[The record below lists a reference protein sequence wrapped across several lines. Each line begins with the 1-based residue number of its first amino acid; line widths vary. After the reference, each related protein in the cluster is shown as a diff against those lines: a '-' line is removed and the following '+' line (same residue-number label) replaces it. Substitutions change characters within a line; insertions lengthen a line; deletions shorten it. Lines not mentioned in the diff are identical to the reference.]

1 MRVRVRV
8 FASAHDKSFV
18 RVERREA
25 KRVCVRA
32 RVCEK
37 GEREREREKEP
48 VCWLPVFNEGS

>member
-37 GEREREREKEP
+37 REREREP

>member
-8 FASAHDKSFV
+8 FASEHDKSFV

-25 KRVCVRA
+25 KRVCVSA

-37 GEREREREKEP
+37 REREREKEP